1 MFIKLTIVSP
11 ESSSSKRGEN
21 GGINLRIVF
30 GLFLDDEAICLHEV
44 DAQDGGEVLTVDNVL
59 HLADQDTTG
68 LLINDFIL
76 KQNLSQ
82 NQSCVFT

>member
-11 ESSSSKRGEN
+11 ESCSSKRGEN

-44 DAQDGGEVLTVDNVL
+44 DAQDGGEVLAVDDVL
-59 HLADQDTTG
+59 HLADDDSSS
-68 LLINDFIL
+68 LLVENFIL
-76 KQNLSQ
+76 FHKKI
-82 NQSCVFT
+82 